1 VKKNV
6 IIGMRA
12 INDPGWFPFHKGLA
26 QDMRVVVIS
35 VVFAVVAP
43 IVLLPCALFCLFSRG
58 IWTHH
63 HLYMCESV
71 FESGGLFW
79 PKILRRFVFGLII
92 AQMTITGQFILK
104 EARHEAYA
112 TMALMVFT

>member
-43 IVLLPCALFCLFSRG
+43 MCFCHVRSFAFSVEG
-58 IWTHH
+58 
-63 HLYMCESV
+63 
-71 FESGGLFW
+71 
-79 PKILRRFVFGLII
+79 FGLII
-92 AQMTITGQFILK
+92 I
-104 EARHEAYA
+104 
-112 TMALMVFT
+112 FTCVKVCLNQVGYSGPKF